1 MITEHQ
7 ENWTTHPGTGTG
19 INQESNCQGP
29 LLSVPSM
36 DQVLENQGLHLMM
49 DLEHIQMPLDGTGH
63 GINQGNNFQC
73 LALPLLVKLLSL
85 APLVLSPEMAQKRS
99 QTLLLIGQ
107 DLNHQTRFLDLTALH
122 LESHLHQEVL
132 IACLVIQHQVMNP
145 TQHGTG
151 LATSQERTLVA

>member
-1 MITEHQ
+1 
-7 ENWTTHPGTGTG
+7 
-19 INQESNCQGP
+19 
-29 LLSVPSM
+29 M

-49 DLEHIQMPLDGTGH
+49 DLEHIQMPLDGTGQET
-63 GINQGNNFQC
+63 NQGNNFQC

-107 DLNHQTRFLDLTALH
+107 DLNHQTRFLDPTALH